1 MRRIGSWIFLVGVLW
16 ASNSAASTLV
26 LVSIDGFRW
35 DFLDRP
41 EAQKMKT
48 IAKQGTRVTRLRT
61 VYPSKTFPGHL
72 SIATG
77 LHPTGH
83 GIVDNYFCRSDRPD
97 CYTMGS
103 GRKDPDWLAG
113 VPLWT
118 LVEQQGGR
126 ASTFF
131 WPESDAPF
139 DNTLPT
145 DYRAYDGRVPHT
157 ERVTQVVEWLSLP
170 AGQRPDLVT
179 LYFSAVDSAGHTY
192 GPDAPETL
200 AAIADVDDHIAT
212 LWRAIAALNGRGDG
226 EINLLLVSDH
236 GMAEVDPDAFID
248 TNTLPRPRGFKRVN
262 GSTRVTYYQR
272 DPDADIEALA
282 MTLDDD
288 SAGRY
293 WRVPAAVLSDR
304 HFDNHPAVGD
314 LTIETAPPRVF
325 RRGGGKGADLRGM
338 HGYPAS
344 VEDMA
349 AFLVAVGP
357 AFKQGRVI
365 PEAHQLDVYPVAAA
379 VLDLEVPGN
388 IESDGGRLRAALV
401 DP

>member
-1 MRRIGSWIFLVGVLW
+1 
-16 ASNSAASTLV
+16 
-26 LVSIDGFRW
+26 
-35 DFLDRP
+35 
-41 EAQKMKT
+41 
-48 IAKQGTRVTRLRT
+48 
-61 VYPSKTFPGHL
+61 
-72 SIATG
+72 
-77 LHPTGH
+77 
-83 GIVDNYFCRSDRPD
+83 
-97 CYTMGS
+97 MGS

-157 ERVTQVVEWLSLP
+157 ERVKQVVEWLSLP

-282 MTLDDD
+282 MTLED
-288 SAGRY
+288 G
-293 WRVPAAVLSDR
+293 AADTGVSPPLCCLTATLITIRRWGTSPSRRR
-304 HFDNHPAVGD
+304 HRGSFAVGAEKAPICVACMAIPLRRRIWPPFWSQWD
-314 LTIETAPPRVF
+314 PRLSKGESSPRRISWMCIRSQQQSWIWRCPATLRVMAAGSEQRSSTPKLTEASRSIPHSA
-325 RRGGGKGADLRGM
+325 RRGIQSAL
-338 HGYPAS
+338 
-344 VEDMA
+344 
-349 AFLVAVGP
+349 
-357 AFKQGRVI
+357 Q
-365 PEAHQLDVYPVAAA
+365 AH
-379 VLDLEVPGN
+379 
-388 IESDGGRLRAALV
+388 
-401 DP
+401 